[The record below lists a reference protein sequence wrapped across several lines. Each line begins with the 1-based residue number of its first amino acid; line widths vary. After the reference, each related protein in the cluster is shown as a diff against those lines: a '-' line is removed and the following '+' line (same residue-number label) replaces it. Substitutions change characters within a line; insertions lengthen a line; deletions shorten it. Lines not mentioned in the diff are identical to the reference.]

1 MITKIKLF
9 LFLVIL
15 GFAGF
20 GAYVVFNRLSPKP
33 AFVERPTPDAVLKSV
48 QSLARLETT
57 TYTVEKIIDVGTVE
71 SQGIIQDL
79 LFGDKLLL
87 IATGEVVAGIDLGK
101 MTGADV
107 STQGDKIVVR
117 LPAPEVFS
125 VRLNEPQTRVFDRK
139 TGILSKPNKDLESE
153 ARNRAVEQIRSS
165 ACSGGILQK
174 ANENAVTQI
183 TRLVPGVT
191 VDVTSVAANTCAK

>member
-1 MITKIKLF
+1 MFTKIKIF

-20 GAYVVFNRLSPKP
+20 GAYVVFNRMSPKP

-87 IATGEVVAGIDLGK
+87 IA
-101 MTGADV
+101 
-107 STQGDKIVVR
+107 
-117 LPAPEVFS
+117 
-125 VRLNEPQTRVFDRK
+125 
-139 TGILSKPNKDLESE
+139 
-153 ARNRAVEQIRSS
+153 RA
-165 ACSGGILQK
+165 
-174 ANENAVTQI
+174 
-183 TRLVPGVT
+183 
-191 VDVTSVAANTCAK
+191 

>member
-1 MITKIKLF
+1 MIVLA
-9 LFLVIL
+9 L
-15 GFAGF
+15 AGF
-20 GAYVVFNRLSPKP
+20 GAYMLYRQFAPKSTY
-33 AFVERPTPDAVLKSV
+33 VERPTPDAVLKSV

-101 MTGADV
+101 MTSTDV
-107 STQGDKIVVR
+107 STQGGKIVVR

-125 VRLNEPQTRVFDRK
+125 VRLNEPQTRVFDRR
-139 TGILSKPNKDLESE
+139 TGLLSKPDKDLESE
-153 ARNRAVEQIRSS
+153 ARNRAIEQIQSS

-191 VDVTSVAANTCAK
+191 IDVTSEPANTCSK